1 VEQWIVTRDGRERIV
16 YRVVGIRWG
25 GNIVNAPL
33 TIRFKHTER
42 FVPLEDNPPAT
53 SPSSFTLWSHTWT
66 PDMPGRYQIAL
77 SVSDPTVR
85 SRRLDIFYYTRDV
98 EIDRV

>member
-1 VEQWIVTRDGRERIV
+1 
-16 YRVVGIRWG
+16 
-25 GNIVNAPL
+25 
-33 TIRFKHTER
+33 
-42 FVPLEDNPPAT
+42 
-53 SPSSFTLWSHTWT
+53 
-66 PDMPGRYQIAL
+66 MPGRYQIAL